1 MLISG
6 NAMLLVR
13 SPTVVPGGMIVDCAT
28 NPPWATEGHR
38 HRSGAWCRSVA
49 ASLVVLTGC

>member
-28 NPPWATEGHR
+28 NPPWATVTGLAR
-38 HRSGAWCRSVA
+38 GAARLQQAWWC
-49 ASLVVLTGC
+49 